1 MRLNRFYYLFKP
13 FIPWRIRMAMRR
25 LRGRHK
31 RTAYADVW
39 PIDQRAGAVPNGWP
53 WWPEGKRFALILTHD
68 VEGNKGLA
76 RVEQLMNLEVKYGFR
91 SSFNFVPEWEYRLP
105 ETLRQTV
112 ERKGFEVG
120 VHGLEHDGKLY
131 DSKVK
136 FASKAERISKYLQS
150 WNASGFR

>member
-1 MRLNRFYYLFKP
+1 MVEDKGMRLNKFYYLFKP

-25 LRGRHK
+25 LRVRH
-31 RTAYADVW
+31 RQTTYADVW

-53 WWPEGKRFALILTHD
+53 GWPEGKRFGLIWTHD

-91 SSFNFVPEWEYRLP
+91 SSFNFVPEGEYRIPDALRR
-105 ETLRQTV
+105 TL
-112 ERKGFEVG
+112 ELAGFEIG

-131 DSKVK
+131 WSRSV
-136 FASKAERISKYLQS
+136 FASKAARIREY
-150 WNASGFR
+150 